1 MWNYILALGSLL
13 VSFICLF
20 LSGNKKYYG
29 SIEKKYGEAAAQK
42 MTRSLKI
49 WGFFF
54 LITSGILILALSFEG
69 AR

>member
-1 MWNYILALGSLL
+1 MLNYIFALGSLL
-13 VSFICLF
+13 VGLIVLF
-20 LSGNKKYYG
+20 LSGSKKYYA
-29 SIEKKYGEAAAQK
+29 SLEKKYGEAPAQK

-54 LITSGILILALSFEG
+54 LITSGILILTLAFEG